1 MDIIL
6 TIAVFALVLAFE
18 YLANRV
24 FHLEF
29 FSSHSHSFI
38 SKWMAA
44 FLAGFIA
51 FILLNENVPRVE
63 QRISAVIAALL
74 LIYANL
80 FLGKKEDEQ

>member
-6 TIAVFALVLAFE
+6 TIAVFTLVLAFE
-18 YLANRV
+18 YLAHRL

-29 FSSHSHSFI
+29 FSSHSFI

-44 FLAGFIA
+44 FLTGFIV
-51 FILLNENVPRVE
+51 FILLNDNVPRVE

-74 LIYANL
+74 LTYANL
-80 FLGKKEDEQ
+80 FLGKEENEQ